1 MGWEGESEL
10 ARDAT
15 GKSIVRTTDIN
26 FPSDSFLSFL
36 NCRFFV
42 VVVRE
47 RIITCSHIFRV
58 EDTPL
63 ILSPLFSAPELAMGK
78 RYWRALSCPTYCS
91 KETSPVCGSDG
102 VIYKNDCDMRKRTCN
117 RGQ

>member
-1 MGWEGESEL
+1 MIYNLVLTVEKPSETVAVL
-10 ARDAT
+10 IREFVDKIFSRKFIPVDPQGFFT
-15 GKSIVRTTDIN
+15 LVHSFSF
-26 FPSDSFLSFL
+26 FP
-36 NCRFFV
+36 
-42 VVVRE
+42 
-47 RIITCSHIFRV
+47 
-58 EDTPL
+58 
-63 ILSPLFSAPELAMGK
+63 APELAMGK